1 MKRTLAAVIFIGFG
15 LQSAA
20 AQNFTAAFADPAWD
34 GRKLPAGQHCSKF
47 GGKGATPPLRV
58 DGIPTGANAIVVEFN
73 DRSYYDLSTDGG
85 HGKIGFPVAP
95 GAISVTLPS
104 VPGETASLPSGAFVH
119 KRNRA
124 TGSYA
129 TAGYLPPCS
138 GGRGNA
144 YFADVLAVELADGK
158 IVRTLGKTTIELG
171 RY

>member
-1 MKRTLAAVIFIGFG
+1 MKLFWGTVIVLGLG
-15 LQSAA
+15 LQTAV
-20 AQNFTAAFADPAWD
+20 AQNFSAALADPSWD
-34 GRKLPAGQHCSKF
+34 GKELPAGQHCSKF
-47 GGKGATPPLRV
+47 GGKGAPPPLRV
-58 DGIPTGANAIVVEFN
+58 EGIPAGANAILVEFN
-73 DRSYYDLSTDGG
+73 DRSYHQLSTDGG
-85 HGKIGFPVAP
+85 RGKIAFELPA
-95 GAISVTLPS
+95 GAASASLPA
-104 VPGETASLPSGAFVH
+104 VPGETDSLPAGAVVH

-158 IVRTLGKTTIELG
+158 IVRTLAKARVELG